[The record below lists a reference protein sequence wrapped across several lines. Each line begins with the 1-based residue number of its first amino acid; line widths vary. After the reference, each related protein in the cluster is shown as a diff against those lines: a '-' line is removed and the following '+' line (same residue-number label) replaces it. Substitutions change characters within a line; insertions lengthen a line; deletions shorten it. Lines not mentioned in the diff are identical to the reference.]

1 MKSSKYE
8 ILLTRGRQDVLDEDK
23 YSLLCTELY
32 TLPDHINKLANVQIS
47 RDEIPAQ
54 SRVMHAFTQRK
65 ANPNYPTLKFVSHNK
80 IKTLLALNA
89 TID

>member
-47 RDEIPAQ
+47 RDEIPAHN
-54 SRVMHAFTQRK
+54 VELCTH
-65 ANPNYPTLKFVSHNK
+65 SHQEKLIPIIQHSN
-80 IKTLLALNA
+80 LLV
-89 TID
+89 TTR